1 MKKKIQLPLVL
12 LLLGCAAESTPPLTQ
27 NASPAIPATGN
38 TSSSN
43 TAASA
48 QRFSFNVKA
57 EDNEDYLITGTD
69 RFGTVQGNDPLITV
83 RIQDTLL
90 FTVDVEDHPFY
101 LKSAAGEGT
110 ENALP
115 NIDNNGISTG
125 NMQWIPT
132 EAKEYYFQCAH
143 HWNMGGKIIVNPN

>member
-1 MKKKIQLPLVL
+1 MKKKIQLPLAL
-12 LLLGCAAESTPPLTQ
+12 LLFSCTAESNPPIVQNTSPLIPPTENTGGGNAAE
-27 NASPAIPATGN
+27 G
-38 TSSSN
+38 
-43 TAASA
+43 A
-48 QRFSFNVKA
+48 QKFALNVNA

-69 RFGTVQGNDPLITV
+69 RFGTVQGNDPLITIRV
-83 RIQDTLL
+83 QDTLF

-115 NIDNNGISTG
+115 NIDNNGTSTG
-125 NMQWIPT
+125 NIQWTPNV
-132 EAKEYYFQCAH
+132 ANEYYFQCAH